1 MIRVGFASTD
11 GIMVNEHFGHAKY
24 WEIYDIGETEAVE
37 VGSRIVHS
45 GCNCHDTSL
54 LDETLEELSD
64 CKALFVAKIGEG
76 AASYLMRKG
85 VRVFEAAG
93 NIELINKKLIA
104 EKIL

>member
-1 MIRVGFASTD
+1 MIRIGFASSD
-11 GIMVNEHFGHAKY
+11 GINVDEHFGHAKY
-24 WEIYDIGETEAVE
+24 WEIYDIGDEAVE
-37 VGSRIVHS
+37 IGSRIVHS

-64 CKALFVAKIGEG
+64 CKALFVARIGEV
-76 AASYLMRKG
+76 AAAYLMQKG

>member
-24 WEIYDIGETEAVE
+24 WEIYDIGEEAEE
-37 VGSRIVHS
+37 VGSRIVHT

-76 AASYLMRKG
+76 AASYLMSKG
-85 VRVFEAAG
+85 VRIFEAAG
-93 NIELINKKLIA
+93 NIELIIKKLIA